1 MGNGTWQESH
11 DKSEDPEYS
20 LIRQKLPEFV
30 RFVTVD
36 ISIHDGIE
44 MELGR

>member
-1 MGNGTWQESH
+1 MELGRNRMT
-11 DKSEDPEYS
+11 KVKDPEYS
-20 LIRQKLPEFV
+20 LIPLTKKLPEFV